1 MEKRGG
7 GRKKA
12 YGENTAEKI
21 IEYAEENR
29 NATARGI
36 ARNNEINKNGLSHLT
51 IGRILSDERW
61 CPIFPKNFYQ
71 VIYNLVKIFF

>member
-12 YGENTAEKI
+12 YGEETAEKI
-21 IEYAEENR
+21 IEYPDDNP

-36 ARNNEINKNGLSHLT
+36 AKNDEMNKNGLSH
-51 IGRILSDERW
+51 
-61 CPIFPKNFYQ
+61 
-71 VIYNLVKIFF
+71 